1 MLWGQLSV
9 TQMGLTGEM
18 PQPPWFQGYS
28 AELVPPC
35 FSEGPHWNWVPF
47 SLTVTCFGD
56 FSLPWLTSPTSLIV
70 PYGSFLQTTSTQALL
85 WGKPPPLSISKGMV
99 ARPLSL
105 ICSHPDTPSLWSSV
119 PAPWHQTHQCWGE
132 KSLSHL
138 QRQKVEAEGACQVYL
153 SLYLYRNCP

>member
-47 SLTVTCFGD
+47 SLSVTCFGD
-56 FSLPWLTSPTSLIV
+56 FSLPRLTSRTSLFV
-70 PYGSFLQTTSTQALL
+70 PSGSFLQTTYTQALL
-85 WGKPPPLSISKGMV
+85 WGKPPPLSISKGMA
-99 ARPLSL
+99 ARSLSL
-105 ICSHPDTPSLWSSV
+105 ICSHPDTPSLWSVSPSSLASDTSMV
-119 PAPWHQTHQCWGE
+119 GGGILEPSSET
-132 KSLSHL
+132 KSGGGRCMS
-138 QRQKVEAEGACQVYL
+138 
-153 SLYLYRNCP
+153 SLP